1 MCEGSSTNPAT
12 RPATSSTPA
21 ATQPNNATDHEVVL
35 VAENIESDAA
45 SDLGSSV
52 ASSST
57 SVSSSVLEYRME
69 NGRTYHAYKD
79 GSMWESQPPP
89 LFVVGVS
96 DISRSSEY
104 FFPNDERENDRL
116 DLQHNLFILTFD
128 NKLATAPPNDPGAK
142 VGHVLDVGTGSGIW
156 AIDFGEEHPDAE
168 VCGVDLSAV
177 QPDFV
182 PPNVKFEIDDI
193 DQPWTFSEPFDYIH
207 SRMMNSSIKDWK
219 AYIQTCFDN
228 LSPGGYLELIE
239 FDAVPTSDDGT
250 LKPDSAIKRSATL
263 LFDAAAIL
271 GRPFED
277 ISRMKEVLTETG
289 FRDVHKQL
297 YKWPTNS
304 WPKNPKHKELGIW
317 NHENAIAGWEG
328 FCMAPCTRVHGW
340 SREEVLILMAEAR
353 KEFKDRT
360 IHAYFNIWSIY
371 GRKPLVSEEP
381 SN

>member
-1 MCEGSSTNPAT
+1 MCADNN
-12 RPATSSTPA
+12 TSPVGQPSTPA
-21 ATQPNNATDHEVVL
+21 ATQAAQPKNTTDHEVVL
-35 VAENIESDAA
+35 VAEDIEESDAA
-45 SDLGSSV
+45 SNLGSSV

-57 SVSSSVLEYRME
+57 TVNSSVLEYRME
-69 NGRTYHAYKD
+69 NGRTYHAYND
-79 GSMWESQPPP
+79 GK
-89 LFVVGVS
+89 
-96 DISRSSEY
+96 Y

-128 NKLATAPPNDPGAK
+128 NKLATAPPNDPGSK
-142 VGHVLDVGTGSGIW
+142 VGNVLDVGTGSGIW

-168 VCGVDLSAV
+168 VWRTLVCGVDLSAV
-177 QPDFV
+177 QPEFV

-193 DQPWTFSEPFDYIH
+193 DQSWTFSKPFDYIH

-219 AYIQTCFDN
+219 AYIHTCFDN

-250 LKPDSAIKRSATL
+250 LKADSAITKSATL
-263 LFDAAAIL
+263 LFDAAAKI

-277 ISRMKEVLTETG
+277 ISRMKDVLAETG
-289 FRDVHKQL
+289 FKDVHKQL
-297 YKWPTNS
+297 FKWPTNS
-304 WPKNPKHKELGIW
+304 WPKDPKYKELGIW

-328 FCMAPCTRVHGW
+328 FCMAPCTRVHRW

-360 IHAYFNIWSIY
+360 IHAYFNM
-371 GRKPLVSEEP
+371 
-381 SN
+381 

>member
-1 MCEGSSTNPAT
+1 MCADNNTNPVAQ
-12 RPATSSTPA
+12 PSTA
-21 ATQPNNATDHEVVL
+21 AAQATQPNDTTDHEVVL
-35 VAENIESDAA
+35 IAEDHDESDAE
-45 SDLGSSV
+45 SNLGSSV

-57 SVSSSVLEYRME
+57 SVSSSILEYRIE

-79 GSMWESQPPP
+79 GK
-89 LFVVGVS
+89 
-96 DISRSSEY
+96 Y

-128 NKLATAPPNDPGAK
+128 NKLATAPPNDPRSK
-142 VGHVLDVGTGSGIW
+142 VGNVLDVGTGSGIW

-177 QPDFV
+177 QPEFV

-193 DQPWTFSEPFDYIH
+193 DQPWTFSKPFDYIH

-250 LKPDSAIKRSATL
+250 LKPDSAITKSATL
-263 LFDAAAIL
+263 LFDAAAII
-271 GRPFED
+271 GQPFED
-277 ISRMKEVLTETG
+277 ISRMKDVLIETG
-289 FRDVHKQL
+289 FEDVHKQL

-304 WPKNPKHKELGIW
+304 WPKNPKYKELGIW

-340 SREEVLILMAEAR
+340 SREEVLVLMAEAR
-353 KEFKDRT
+353 KEFKNRT

-371 GRKPLVSEEP
+371 GRKPLVSE
-381 SN
+381 SST